1 MAPPGAWVV
10 LVCGPR
16 WLASLS
22 QQLNNMQQIINALAL
37 LLSVPQCGVFLGGV
51 KGRVPGNRRNAW
63 LALAFAHAVAAE
75 LSIDFPVSIANDK
88 WSPSK
93 DAARKFIGTIAELT
107 MGNYLKQQPDLR
119 ADRIKERA
127 NLMGLMLA
135 APDASQIRQT
145 SVAAVV
151 ELMNQKMLAADP
163 DFRPFDPAVFG
174 WSETPSSTSTDP
186 DIISF
191 DEV

>member
-1 MAPPGAWVV
+1 
-10 LVCGPR
+10 
-16 WLASLS
+16 
-22 QQLNNMQQIINALAL
+22 MQQIYNALSV
-37 LLSVPQCGVFLGGV
+37 LLSVSQCGVFLGGV

-75 LSIDFPVSIANDK
+75 LSIDFPVSISNNK
-88 WSPSK
+88 WSPSA
-93 DAARKFIGTIAELT
+93 DAARKFLGTIAEMT

-127 NLMGLMLA
+127 NLMGMMLA